1 MTPEETPTN
10 APVSQSI
17 AATPGATV
25 EDPKGTVWPRS
36 LNDLPADSPV
46 RTAYIA
52 YCNRLRHAAPQ
63 GSANRPVF
71 RQAIQETKQAC
82 LELLRIAEGGT
93 APSACAE
100 HPQPTVRWMIR
111 RDMLAVW
118 DIEEQTFT
126 QPPQEPLD
134 DKGLMRILRER
145 NTVGYIAA
153 MPIDSPTAE
162 DWAAAEENY
171 VATKQFAQASTE
183 NVTIAPAQQHH
194 EGRATEQRD
203 ATAMEHGEETE
214 TERQERLRPY
224 LPTHVCGHMIYEL
237 HRRAMNVLTIAVP
250 PAERGGPH
258 GQAMVARLL
267 EKLMP
272 DKRRTIRQ
280 EVEAA
285 HLPPSPNPQN
295 LRDDLT
301 AIDQCRDFYLS
312 PEEQT
317 RLRQTLGS
325 FPDTPLRTQLLEL
338 CGPLLADGAERFHL
352 ASQRA
357 LQSVR
362 CLLALASD
370 AGDTLWIDDPE
381 TRKQMKIA
389 NVPQSDRDAVRRFY
403 EVITDHERGSHAQSD
418 VWISATDPERDS
430 VAGLAFYN
438 PGPTPNHPLTI
449 RGIWIAPNARD
460 RGITLLLA
468 EKLLRHLEAR
478 LAPGIQLA
486 KRAET

>member
-1 MTPEETPTN
+1 MTQEETPTN

-17 AATPGATV
+17 AATPETTV
-25 EDPKGTVWPRS
+25 ENPKETVWPRS
-36 LNDLPADSPV
+36 LKDLPPDSPV
-46 RTAYIA
+46 RAAYIA
-52 YCNRLRHAAPQ
+52 YCNRMRHAAPS
-63 GSANRPVF
+63 GSADRPVF
-71 RQAIQETKQAC
+71 RQAIQETKQSC

-93 APSACAE
+93 VPSVSAE
-100 HPQPTVRWMIR
+100 HPQPIVRWMIR
-111 RDMLAVW
+111 RDMPTVR

-183 NVTIAPAQQHH
+183 NVTIAPAQQQH
-194 EGRATEQRD
+194 EGRATEQRE
-203 ATAMEHGEETE
+203 APTMEHEEETE
-214 TERQERLRPY
+214 AERQERLRPY

-258 GQAMVARLL
+258 GQAMVVRLL

-280 EVEAA
+280 AVEAA
-285 HLPPSPNPQN
+285 HLPPSPHPQN
-295 LRDDLT
+295 LHDDLT

-317 RLRQTLGS
+317 RLRQTLES
-325 FPDTPLRTQLLEL
+325 FPDTPLRTQLFEL
-338 CGPLLADGAERFHL
+338 CQPLLADGAERFHVP
-352 ASQRA
+352 SQNA
-357 LQSVR
+357 LQSMW
-362 CLLALASD
+362 CLLSLASD
-370 AGDTLWIDDPE
+370 AKDPLWIDNPE

-389 NVPQSDRDAVRRFY
+389 NVPQSDRNAMRRFY
-403 EVITDHERGSHAQSD
+403 EVITGHERGSHAQSD

-430 VAGLAFYN
+430 VAGLAIYN
-438 PGPTPNHPLTI
+438 PGQTPNHPLTVK
-449 RGIWIAPNARD
+449 GIWIAPNARE

-486 KRAET
+486 ERAET